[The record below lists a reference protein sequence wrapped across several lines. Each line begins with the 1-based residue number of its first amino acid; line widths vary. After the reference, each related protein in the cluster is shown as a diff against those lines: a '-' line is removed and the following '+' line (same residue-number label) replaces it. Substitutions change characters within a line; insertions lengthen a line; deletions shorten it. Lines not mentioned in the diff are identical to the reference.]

1 VSSISHRLAAR
12 SKSEIA
18 LTRINANRDASLHII
33 RMQLFGDWAMKP
45 SIAELQSLI
54 AARQRRLLEL
64 HQELKETERLLQE
77 ALREFAEHHSAPSEG
92 PQEPEPD
99 V

>member
-1 VSSISHRLAAR
+1 
-12 SKSEIA
+12 
-18 LTRINANRDASLHII
+18 LTTINAIRGASPHII
-33 RMQLFGDWAMKP
+33 RVQLFGGWAMKP
-45 SIAELQSLI
+45 SIAELQALI

-64 HQELKETERLLQE
+64 HQELKETERLLEE

-92 PQEPEPD
+92 HQEPEPD